1 MYFVIIT
8 MNYSIE
14 FVRAQYRI
22 LINDSEDIG
31 ELKMIANILLDGYID
46 QRNIGEK
53 MIGNSILNAP
63 MEVTPGTL

>member
-1 MYFVIIT
+1 
-8 MNYSIE
+8 MNYSLE
-14 FVRAQYRI
+14 FVRAKYRI

-31 ELKMIANILLDGYID
+31 ELKKIANILLDGYID

-63 MEVTPGTL
+63 MVVAPGTL